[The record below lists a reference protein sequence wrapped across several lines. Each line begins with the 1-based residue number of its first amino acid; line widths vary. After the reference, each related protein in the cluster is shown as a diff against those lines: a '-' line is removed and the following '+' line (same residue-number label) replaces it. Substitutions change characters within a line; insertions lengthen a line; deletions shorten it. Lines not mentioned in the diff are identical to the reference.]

1 MVVPASYYLSM
12 LNVYSAN
19 KHEDIHLMDSCGQY
33 EANLTQAKRNSHLP
47 EFDRYNMA
55 QLQTDV
61 VAVKGMICNA
71 R

>member
-1 MVVPASYYLSM
+1 MTVRV
-12 LNVYSAN
+12 
-19 KHEDIHLMDSCGQY
+19 HFMDSCGQY

-61 VAVKGMICNA
+61 VAVKGIICNGGGGQA
-71 R
+71 KFKVILA